1 MSQKITKTGRTRR
14 QFLRGGAAVL
24 AAPALGFNVRR
35 AKAAMGKV
43 TFYSTMPTHYA
54 SQMVEAFH
62 KTDTAKEHG
71 IELEMFFV
79 NGFALYERAVAEYT
93 SGRVAHDLIMLT
105 DPSLF
110 VALKKDNRLMDY
122 VSPEISAYPPEH
134 RDPDGLWCNGRMVMT
149 IYGYNTR
156 QVPRGPSMTGWTD
169 FINPEFADGRIG
181 IINALES
188 GSAMQ
193 NYYNLRNHPGLGRKW
208 WEELAKLQPTIVG
221 GPSALTKMNIAGQ
234 TPIAMNND
242 YNLYEEK
249 KKGAPIAAVYPREI
263 ITASIIPMAIAR
275 EAPNPEAA
283 KILYDWWLS
292 KEGQTILRDVNS
304 IHSGRADVPPLP
316 GLPSLKDLPVK
327 VATTEELEAS
337 REAMQQEFKNIFKL

>member
-1 MSQKITKTGRTRR
+1 MNQKTKKFAPTRR
-14 QFLRGGAAVL
+14 RFLSASAAAL
-24 AAPALGFNVRR
+24 AAPALGFNIGR

-43 TFYSTMPTHYA
+43 TFYSTMPTRYA
-54 SQMVEAFH
+54 SEMVEAFH
-62 KTDTAKEHG
+62 ATTTAKENG

-93 SGRVAHDLIMLT
+93 AGRVAHDLIMLT

-110 VALKKDNRLMDY
+110 VSLKKDNRLMDY
-122 VSPEISAYPPEH
+122 VSPELSAYPPEQ

-156 QVPRGPSMTGWTD
+156 QVPNGSSMTGWAD
-169 FINPEFADGRIG
+169 FVNPEFADGRIG
-181 IINALES
+181 IVNALES
-188 GSAMQ
+188 GSGMQ
-193 NYYNLRNHPGLGRKW
+193 NYYNLRNHPNLGRKW
-208 WEELAKLQPTIVG
+208 WEELAKLKPSIVG

-234 TPIAMNND
+234 TPLAMNND
-242 YNLYEEK
+242 YNLYEES
-249 KKGAPIAAVYPREI
+249 KKGAPIAAVYPREL
-263 ITASIIPMAIAR
+263 ITASIIPVAIAK

-283 KILYDWWLS
+283 KVVYDWWLS

-316 GLPSLKDLPVK
+316 GLPSLEELPVK
-327 VATTEELEAS
+327 VATTEELEEN
-337 REAMQQEFKNIFKL
+337 REAMQQEFKEIFKL